1 MLINF
6 AQQNLVSSFPLRIH
20 CVFLVGFSSRD
31 PLHRKAETSATSY
44 HAFSRRGSDHLSRM
58 STTEMHSSLVP
69 ERRAEKMSETD
80 RREREGM
87 GEGGGVRGHAAK
99 SDGRSA
105 TR

>member
-1 MLINF
+1 MLR
-6 AQQNLVSSFPLRIH
+6 RI
-20 CVFLVGFSSRD
+20 
-31 PLHRKAETSATSY
+31 T
-44 HAFSRRGSDHLSRM
+44 FSRRGSDHLSRM

-87 GEGGGVRGHAAK
+87 GEGEGGGVRGHAAK